1 MKYATRSI
9 IDIGVASEFIWL
21 RHVHGFLRCEEHWVN
36 VGGGGGGGG
45 GLAILKWYEMIDVTS
60 FEFPTYY
67 ISSWLNSITVFITF
81 ISYVYWFD
89 IFRLR
94 YTCMQRFKNVP
105 GWRGGGCLRY
115 YLRKY
120 IHTLTDYWILD

>member
-1 MKYATRSI
+1 MPQDQLLILELLLSLFDYGMCMDFLDVKNTEWMW
-9 IDIGVASEFIWL
+9 GV
-21 RHVHGFLRCEEHWVN
+21 RG
-36 VGGGGGGGG
+36 VGGGR

-60 FEFPTYY
+60 FEFPFYY

-105 GWRGGGCLRY
+105 GWRGGGGVWDITY
-115 YLRKY
+115 VNIN
-120 IHTLTDYWILD
+120 IHWQTIEY

>member
-9 IDIGVASEFIWL
+9 IDIGVVSEFIWL

-36 VGGGGGGGG
+36 VGGGGGGG

-67 ISSWLNSITVFITF
+67 ISSCLDSITVFITF

-105 GWRGGGCLRY
+105 GWRGGRGVWDITY
-115 YLRKY
+115 INIY
-120 IHTLTDYWILD
+120 IHWQTIEY